1 MMKAASYIEAFRPP
15 YSWIAGAHC
24 GGVSRYIMEEG
35 NVGVHTLL
43 NTHNRTGDFSARQS
57 NSYVGPSL
65 SNPALRRLRA
75 TMSNAW
81 SRYDHD

>member
-1 MMKAASYIEAFRPP
+1 MKAASYIEAFRPP

-43 NTHNRTGDFSARQS
+43 NTPTELEIS
-57 NSYVGPSL
+57 
-65 SNPALRRLRA
+65 LRA
-75 TMSNAW
+75 RAIVMEALLGPILP
-81 SRYDHD
+81 